1 MIENIAPYF
10 IAFILFCIIVEIIIS
25 VRRDKNLYEFKDTW
39 TSLGF
44 GIIGVVSRLLLKGT
58 NLAIWYFLYNL
69 TPFKVESTPLS
80 FFILFILNE
89 FIYYWFH
96 RLSHEIP
103 ILWATHVNHHSSLKM
118 NFSVATRTP
127 FLNVIYHIL
136 FWLPLPLIGFNPIDI
151 LFIETLSFFTAFI
164 QHTTL
169 IPKLGLLEY
178 VFNTP
183 SHHRVHHASN
193 PQYLNKNFGNTL
205 IIFDR
210 LFGTFEEEIEEPVY
224 GLIENPK
231 NRSFLN
237 MVFHEW
243 KKILKIK

>member
-1 MIENIAPYF
+1 M
-10 IAFILFCIIVEIIIS
+10 
-25 VRRDKNLYEFKDTW
+25 
-39 TSLGF
+39 
-44 GIIGVVSRLLLKGT
+44 
-58 NLAIWYFLYNL
+58 
-69 TPFKVESTPLS
+69 
-80 FFILFILNE
+80 
-89 FIYYWFH
+89 
-96 RLSHEIP
+96 
-103 ILWATHVNHHSSLKM
+103 
-118 NFSVATRTP
+118 ATRTP

-136 FWLPLPLIGFNPIDI
+136 FWLPLPLIGFNLIDI

-193 PQYLNKNFGNTL
+193 TQYLNKNFGNTL

-237 MVFHEW
+237 MIFHEW